1 MRTRSLRWRLAL
13 TYAGMALLTAV
24 ILGGILLAVLANHYT
39 RAEDSYLNASA
50 KLVVADPPPLTTMQ
64 DLTTWAQAA
73 ALTTQTRVQVYS
85 QDGALVVDSGSPD
98 TLDAETLMGRGE
110 GFGHGRG
117 DHDGLPNPLGNGLFG
132 TGGDARSSR
141 SLTMDMG
148 NGAYVKL
155 SEGPASGRDA
165 LMSAAV
171 AWILAAALAVGLA
184 ALAGYLVAARIAR
197 PVVALTDA
205 SDRMAAGDLGARA
218 PVAGGDEVGR
228 LGESFNGM
236 AERVETTVTSLR
248 RFVADAA
255 HEIGT
260 PLTAL
265 QADLELAERKA
276 TSDDERRL
284 VDRALAQT
292 GRLAS
297 LSDNLLQL
305 SRLEAGETAGERESA
320 DLATVARELAD
331 GVASRA
337 EQAGVE
343 LVLDVAAGPLPVPV
357 EHARLQTILANLLDN
372 AVKFTPEGG
381 AVTLTRAARRR
392 PRRWRTVADT
402 GVGIPADEQGEI
414 FGRFHRARNV
424 SAYPGNG
431 LGLAIV
437 KAAVERG
444 GGGVTSRAPRR
455 ARPSASRCRWRS
467 AGAGRRR
474 GPALRRQ
481 LCAGGLVG
489 DSRRCG
495 GTSVAAALRR
505 RLSPHRAATGRYRL
519 SRRPC
524 ARRLTPPA
532 RRPAAGLRPPA
543 LTTAGL
549 GVAGRRRARPSPGS

>member
-1 MRTRSLRWRLAL
+1 VRTRSLRWRLAL

-24 ILGGILLAVLANHYT
+24 LLGGILLAVLANHYT
-39 RAEDSYLNASA
+39 RAEDDYLDASA
-50 KLVVADPPPLTTMQ
+50 RLVVADPPPLTTIQ
-64 DLTTWAQAA
+64 DLTWWAQAA

-85 QDGALVVDSGSPD
+85 QDGTLVVDSGSPD
-98 TLDAETLMGRGE
+98 TLDAESLLDRSDGFRRG
-110 GFGHGRG
+110 GRG
-117 DHDGLPNPLGNGLFG
+117 DHAGLPNPLGNGLFG

-265 QADLELAERKA
+265 QADLELAERKT
-276 TSDDERRL
+276 TSEDERRL
-284 VDRALAQT
+284 VDRALVQT

-305 SRLEAGETAGERESA
+305 SRLEAGEAAGGRENA
-320 DLATVARELAD
+320 DLTAVARQLAD

-343 LVLDVAAGPLPVPV
+343 LALDVAAGPLPVPV
-357 EHARLQTILANLLDN
+357 EHGRLQTVLANLLDN

-381 AVTLTRAARRR
+381 AVTVTVRQEGAEAVV
-392 PRRWRTVADT
+392 TVADT
-402 GVGIPADEQGEI
+402 GVGIPPDEQGEI

-437 KAAVERG
+437 KAAVDR
-444 GGGVTSRAPRR
+444 
-455 ARPSASRCRWRS
+455 
-467 AGAGRRR
+467 
-474 GPALRRQ
+474 
-481 LCAGGLVG
+481 AGGTVTFA
-489 DSRRCG
+489 SSEA
-495 GTSVAAALRR
+495 GTTFRVALPTV
-505 RLSPHRAATGRYRL
+505 PH
-519 SRRPC
+519 
-524 ARRLTPPA
+524 
-532 RRPAAGLRPPA
+532 
-543 LTTAGL
+543 
-549 GVAGRRRARPSPGS
+549 PGSKG

>member
-24 ILGGILLAVLANHYT
+24 ILGGILIGVLANHYT
-39 RAEDSYLNASA
+39 HAEDQYLRASA
-50 KLVVADPPPLTTMQ
+50 KLVVADPPPLTTVQ
-64 DLTTWAQAA
+64 DLTSWAQAA

-85 QDGALVVDSGSPD
+85 RDGTLVVDSGSPN
-98 TLDAETLMGRGE
+98 TLDAETLI
-110 GFGHGRG
+110 GRG
-117 DHDGLPNPLGNGLFG
+117 DGFGRERDGLPNPLGNGLFG
-132 TGGDARSSR
+132 TGGRARSSR
-141 SLTMDMG
+141 TLTMDMG

-165 LMSAAV
+165 LVSAAV

-184 ALAGYLVAARIAR
+184 ALVGWLVASRIAR
-197 PVVALTDA
+197 PVVALTEA

-236 AERVETTVTSLR
+236 AARVETTVTSLR

-276 TSDDERRL
+276 QNDDERRL
-284 VDRALAQT
+284 VDLALVQT

-305 SRLEAGETAGERESA
+305 SRLEADEPGAELQTA
-320 DLATVARELAD
+320 DLGAVARELAD
-331 GVASRA
+331 GIASRA
-337 EQAGVE
+337 EQAGIE
-343 LVLDVAAGPLPVPV
+343 LVADIAAGPLEVPV
-357 EHARLQTILANLLDN
+357 AQSRLQTILGNLLDN
-372 AVKFTPEGG
+372 AVKFTPGGG
-381 AVTLTRAARRR
+381 AVTLSVR
-392 PRRWRTVADT
+392 PEGGQAVATVADT
-402 GVGIPADEQGEI
+402 GVGIPVEEQREI
-414 FGRFHRARNV
+414 FQRFHRARNV

-444 GGGVTSRAPRR
+444 GGTVSF
-455 ARPSASRCRWRS
+455 ASS
-467 AGAGRRR
+467 EAGTTFRV
-474 GPALRRQ
+474 AL
-481 LCAGGLVG
+481 
-489 DSRRCG
+489 
-495 GTSVAAALRR
+495 
-505 RLSPHRAATGRYRL
+505 
-519 SRRPC
+519 
-524 ARRLTPPA
+524 PPA
-532 RRPAAGLRPPA
+532 
-543 LTTAGL
+543 
-549 GVAGRRRARPSPGS
+549 

>member
-39 RAEDSYLNASA
+39 GAEDSYLNASA

-64 DLTTWAQAA
+64 DLTAWAQAA

-85 QDGALVVDSGSPD
+85 RDGALVVDSGSPN

-141 SLTMDMG
+141 TLTMDMG

-276 TSDDERRL
+276 TSEDERRL

-343 LVLDVAAGPLPVPV
+343 LVLDVTAGPLPVPV

-381 AVTLTRAARRR
+381 AVTLTVRREGDQAVA
-392 PRRWRTVADT
+392 TVADT
-402 GVGIPADEQGEI
+402 GVGIPGDEQSEI

-431 LGLAIV
+431 LGLSIV

-444 GGGVTSRAPRR
+444 GGMVTFA
-455 ARPSASRCRWRS
+455 SAE
-467 AGAGRRR
+467 AGTTFRV
-474 GPALRRQ
+474 ALP
-481 LCAGGLVG
+481 LA
-489 DSRRCG
+489 
-495 GTSVAAALRR
+495 
-505 RLSPHRAATGRYRL
+505 
-519 SRRPC
+519 
-524 ARRLTPPA
+524 
-532 RRPAAGLRPPA
+532 
-543 LTTAGL
+543 
-549 GVAGRRRARPSPGS
+549 

>member
-1 MRTRSLRWRLAL
+1 MHTRSLRLRLSL

-24 ILGGILLAVLANHYT
+24 ILGGILLAVLGNHYA
-39 RAEDSYLNASA
+39 RAEDDYLQASA
-50 KLVVADPPPLTTMQ
+50 KLVVADPPPLTTVE
-64 DLTTWAQAA
+64 DLTSWAQAA
-73 ALTTQTRVQVYS
+73 ALTTQTRVQIYGP
-85 QDGALVVDSGSPD
+85 DGTLVIDSGPPNR
-98 TLDAETLMGRGE
+98 LDAESLLDRDDG
-110 GFGHGRG
+110 GFDRERHER
-117 DHDGLPNPLGNGLFG
+117 DGLPNPLGGGLFG
-132 TGGDARSSR
+132 SAGDARSGR

-165 LMSAAV
+165 LVSAAL

-197 PVVALTDA
+197 PVVALTEA

-236 AERVETTVTSLR
+236 ATRVETTVTSLR

-284 VDRALAQT
+284 VGRALGQT
-292 GRLAS
+292 ERLAS
-297 LSDNLLQL
+297 LSNNLLQL
-305 SRLEAGETAGERESA
+305 SRLEADEPAGGVPSA
-320 DLATVARELAD
+320 DLAAVARELAD
-331 GVASRA
+331 GAASRA
-337 EQAGVE
+337 EQAGIE
-343 LVLDVAAGPLPVPV
+343 LDLDVTETPLAVPLGRS
-357 EHARLQTILANLLDN
+357 RLQTVLANLLDN
-372 AVKFTPEGG
+372 AIKFTPDGG
-381 AVTLTRAARRR
+381 TVSLSVRPDGASAVA
-392 PRRWRTVADT
+392 TVADT
-402 GVGIPADEQGEI
+402 GVGIPADEQAEI

-444 GGGVTSRAPRR
+444 GGTVSFTS
-455 ARPSASRCRWRS
+455 SE
-467 AGAGRRR
+467 AG
-474 GPALRRQ
+474 
-481 LCAGGLVG
+481 
-489 DSRRCG
+489 
-495 GTSVAAALRR
+495 
-505 RLSPHRAATGRYRL
+505 
-519 SRRPC
+519 
-524 ARRLTPPA
+524 
-532 RRPAAGLRPPA
+532 
-543 LTTAGL
+543 TTFRVSL
-549 GVAGRRRARPSPGS
+549 PLI

>member
-1 MRTRSLRWRLAL
+1 VRSRSLRWRLAL

-24 ILGGILLAVLANHYT
+24 ILGGILIAVLANHYT
-39 RAEDSYLNASA
+39 RAEDDYLKASA
-50 KLVVADPPPLTTMQ
+50 SLVVADPPPLTTLQ
-64 DLTTWAQAA
+64 DLTWWAQAA

-85 QDGALVVDSGSPD
+85 EDGTLVVDSGSPN
-98 TLDAETLMGRGE
+98 TLDAESLLDRDGGY
-110 GFGHGRG
+110 GHGRHER
-117 DHDGLPNPLGNGLFG
+117 DELPNPLGNGLFG
-132 TGGDARSSR
+132 TGGDARSGR
-141 SLTMDMG
+141 TLTMDMG
-148 NGAYVKL
+148 SGAYVKL

-165 LMSAAV
+165 LVSTAV

-184 ALAGYLVAARIAR
+184 ALAGWLIAR
-197 PVVALTDA
+197 RISEPVVALTEA

-284 VDRALAQT
+284 VDRALVQT
-292 GRLAS
+292 SRLAS

-305 SRLEAGETAGERESA
+305 SRLEAGEPASEAQTA
-320 DLATVARELAD
+320 DLVAVARELAD

-343 LVLDVAAGPLPVPV
+343 LVVDVVAGPLAVPLGR
-357 EHARLQTILANLLDN
+357 ARLQAVLANLLDN

-381 AVTLTRAARRR
+381 TVTLQVRREGR
-392 PRRWRTVADT
+392 EAVVTVADT
-402 GVGIPADEQGEI
+402 GVGIPAEEQRAVFE
-414 FGRFHRARNV
+414 RFHRARNV

-437 KAAVERG
+437 RAAVDRAG
-444 GGGVTSRAPRR
+444 GAVTF
-455 ARPSASRCRWRS
+455 ASSEAGTTFRVALPTTRS
-467 AGAGRRR
+467 ARVTE
-474 GPALRRQ
+474 P
-481 LCAGGLVG
+481 AGGQ
-489 DSRRCG
+489 
-495 GTSVAAALRR
+495 
-505 RLSPHRAATGRYRL
+505 
-519 SRRPC
+519 
-524 ARRLTPPA
+524 
-532 RRPAAGLRPPA
+532 
-543 LTTAGL
+543 
-549 GVAGRRRARPSPGS
+549 

>member
-1 MRTRSLRWRLAL
+1 MRRRSLRWRLAL

-24 ILGGILLAVLANHYT
+24 ILGGILLGVLANHYSK
-39 RAEDSYLNASA
+39 AEDSYLTASA
-50 KLVVADPPPLTTMQ
+50 KLIVADPPPLTTVR
-64 DLTTWAQAA
+64 DLTSWAQAA

-85 QDGALVVDSGSPD
+85 QSGTLVVDSGSPN
-98 TLDAETLMGRGE
+98 TLDAETLLGRDSGY
-110 GFGHGRG
+110 GHGFG

-132 TGGDARSSR
+132 TGGSARSTR

-165 LMSAAV
+165 LVSAAV
-171 AWILAAALAVGLA
+171 ALILAAALAVGLA

-197 PVVALTDA
+197 PVVALTEA
-205 SDRMAAGDLGARA
+205 SDKMAGGDLGARA

-236 AERVETTVTSLR
+236 AARVETTVTSLR

-276 TSDDERRL
+276 ISDDERRL
-284 VDRALAQT
+284 VDRALVQT
-292 GRLAS
+292 ARLAT

-305 SRLEAGETAGERESA
+305 SRLEAGEPAGGEPQST
-320 DLATVARELAD
+320 DLAAVALELAD

-343 LVLDVAAGPLPVPV
+343 LVVDVTGGPLPVPV
-357 EHARLQTILANLLDN
+357 ERARLQTVLANLLDN

-381 AVTLTRAARRR
+381 TVTLTVRPEGGAALA
-392 PRRWRTVADT
+392 TVADT
-402 GVGIPADEQGEI
+402 GVGIPAEEQRQVFE
-414 FGRFHRARNV
+414 RFHRARNV

-437 KAAVERG
+437 KAAVERS
-444 GGGVTSRAPRR
+444 GGGVSF
-455 ARPSASRCRWRS
+455 ASS
-467 AGAGRRR
+467 PAGTTFRVSL
-474 GPALRRQ
+474 P
-481 LCAGGLVG
+481 LV
-489 DSRRCG
+489 
-495 GTSVAAALRR
+495 
-505 RLSPHRAATGRYRL
+505 
-519 SRRPC
+519 
-524 ARRLTPPA
+524 
-532 RRPAAGLRPPA
+532 
-543 LTTAGL
+543 
-549 GVAGRRRARPSPGS
+549 

>member
-1 MRTRSLRWRLAL
+1 MRTRSLRWRLSL

-24 ILGGILLAVLANHYT
+24 ILGGILIAVLANHYT
-39 RAEDSYLNASA
+39 KAEDNYLTASA
-50 KLVVADPPPLTTMQ
+50 KLIVADPPPLTTVPE
-64 DLTTWAQAA
+64 LTSWAQAA

-85 QDGALVVDSGSPD
+85 SDGSLVVDSGSPSS
-98 TLDAETLMGRGE
+98 LDADSLIGGPY
-110 GFGHGRG
+110 GPGYGHG
-117 DHDGLPNPLGNGLFG
+117 DHDRDQLPNPLGNGLFG
-132 TGGDARSSR
+132 SGGASRSSR
-141 SLTMDMG
+141 SLTMDMS

-165 LMSAAV
+165 LMSAVV
-171 AWILAAALAVGLA
+171 AWILAAALAVALA
-184 ALAGYLVAARIAR
+184 AVAGWLVARRIAR
-197 PVVALTDA
+197 PVVALTEA

-236 AERVETTVTSLR
+236 AARVETTVTSLR

-276 TSDDERRL
+276 QTDDERRL

-297 LSDNLLQL
+297 LSENLLQL
-305 SRLEAGETAGERESA
+305 SRLEAGEPAAEAQSS
-320 DLATVARELAD
+320 DLAAVARELAD

-343 LVLDVAAGPLPVPV
+343 LELDLDAGPLSVPLDR
-357 EHARLQTILANLLDN
+357 ARLQTVLANLLDN

-381 AVTLTRAARRR
+381 TVRLAVHEQGGEAVA
-392 PRRWRTVADT
+392 TVSDT
-402 GVGIPADEQGEI
+402 GVGIPVDEQREI
-414 FGRFHRARNV
+414 FQRFHRARNV

-437 KAAVERG
+437 KAAVE
-444 GGGVTSRAPRR
+444 
-455 ARPSASRCRWRS
+455 
-467 AGAGRRR
+467 
-474 GPALRRQ
+474 Q
-481 LCAGGLVG
+481 AGGAVSFTSSG
-489 DSRRCG
+489 S
-495 GTSVAAALRR
+495 GTTFRVSLPVA
-505 RLSPHRAATGRYRL
+505 RA
-519 SRRPC
+519 
-524 ARRLTPPA
+524 
-532 RRPAAGLRPPA
+532 
-543 LTTAGL
+543 
-549 GVAGRRRARPSPGS
+549 

>member
-13 TYAGMALLTAV
+13 TYAGMALLTAA
-24 ILGGILLAVLANHYT
+24 ILGGILIAVLANHYT
-39 RAEDSYLNASA
+39 RAEDQYLTASA
-50 KLVVADPPPLTTMQ
+50 KLIVADPPPLTTVS
-64 DLTTWAQAA
+64 DLTSWAQAA
-73 ALTTQTRVQVYS
+73 ALTTQTRVQVYTR
-85 QDGALVVDSGSPD
+85 DGSLIVDSGSPN
-98 TLDAETLMGRGE
+98 TLDAESLLGGLGYGYGHRGRE
-110 GFGHGRG
+110 F
-117 DHDGLPNPLGNGLFG
+117 DQLPNPLGNGLFG
-132 TGGDARSSR
+132 TGGGARSGR

-165 LMSAAV
+165 LVSAVV

-184 ALAGYLVAARIAR
+184 ALAGWLVARRISQ
-197 PVVALTDA
+197 PVAALTEA

-236 AERVETTVTSLR
+236 AARVETTVTSLR

-255 HEIGT
+255 HELGT

-276 TSDDERRL
+276 SGDDERRL
-284 VDRALAQT
+284 IDRALVQT

-305 SRLEAGETAGERESA
+305 SRLEAGEPGGETQTS
-320 DLATVARELAD
+320 DLAAVARELAD

-343 LVLDVAAGPLPVPV
+343 LTLNVAPGPLLVPLDR
-357 EHARLQTILANLLDN
+357 ARLQAVLANLLDN

-381 AVTLTRAARRR
+381 AVTLTARRESGR
-392 PRRWRTVADT
+392 VVTDVTDT
-402 GVGIPADEQGEI
+402 GVGIPADEQRAVFE
-414 FGRFHRARNV
+414 RFHRARNV

-437 KAAVERG
+437 KAAVDR
-444 GGGVTSRAPRR
+444 
-455 ARPSASRCRWRS
+455 
-467 AGAGRRR
+467 
-474 GPALRRQ
+474 
-481 LCAGGLVG
+481 AGGTVSFTSSEAGTAFRVVLPDG
-489 DSRRCG
+489 D
-495 GTSVAAALRR
+495 A
-505 RLSPHRAATGRYRL
+505 
-519 SRRPC
+519 
-524 ARRLTPPA
+524 
-532 RRPAAGLRPPA
+532 
-543 LTTAGL
+543 
-549 GVAGRRRARPSPGS
+549 